1 MSPSRSAYLELGAR
15 PVAASGCRAVQ
26 HEEVLV
32 VIVVLEGD
40 RLEVGGV
47 DQELVCDAQV
57 DLEAVVGHA
66 ADVRVAGLVHGRE
79 LGRKREVGVKFEKK
93 REGSIQPL
101 KEEVSF
107 LG

>member
-1 MSPSRSAYLELGAR
+1 MKACRSAHLELGAR
-15 PVAASGCRAVQ
+15 PVTAGGCRAVQ

-32 VIVVLEGD
+32 VVVVLEGD

-47 DQELVCDAQV
+47 DQELVRDAQV

-79 LGRKREVGVKFEKK
+79 LEWRREVRGQV
-93 REGSIQPL
+93 RE
-101 KEEVSF
+101 
-107 LG
+107 